1 MATPENAQA
10 NALDRELVDLL
21 DLGLLAKQ
29 AHWNIVG
36 PRFRAIHLL
45 LDDLAE
51 FARHSADRVAERAV
65 TLGHSPD
72 GRAATIAELSSLSG
86 LRRGELRDVE
96 VITAFVAILD
106 TVSDDLHAALD
117 AFERDYVTVELL
129 TSVLADVDRFAWML
143 RAQG

>member
-1 MATPENAQA
+1 MATSENPQA

-117 AFERDYVTVELL
+117 AFERDYVTIELL

>member
-1 MATPENAQA
+1 MATSENPQA

-45 LDDLAE
+45 LDDLAY
-51 FARHSADRVAERAV
+51 FARHSADRVAKRAV

-106 TVSDDLHAALD
+106 TVADDLHAALD
-117 AFERDYVTVELL
+117 AFEKDYVTVELL

>member
-1 MATPENAQA
+1 MAAPENPQA

-21 DLGLLAKQ
+21 DLGLLAKH
-29 AHWNIVG
+29 AHWSIVG

-72 GRAATIAELSSLSG
+72 GRAATIAELSLLSG

-96 VITAFVAILD
+96 VITAFVGILD
-106 TVSDDLHAALD
+106 TVADDLHAALD
-117 AFERDYVTVELL
+117 AFERDYVTIELL

>member
-1 MATPENAQA
+1 MAAPENPQA

-29 AHWNIVG
+29 AHWSIVG

-72 GRAATIAELSSLSG
+72 GRAATIAGLSSLSG

-96 VITAFVAILD
+96 VITAFVGILD
-106 TVSDDLHAALD
+106 IVADDLHAALD
-117 AFERDYVTVELL
+117 AFEKDYVTVELL